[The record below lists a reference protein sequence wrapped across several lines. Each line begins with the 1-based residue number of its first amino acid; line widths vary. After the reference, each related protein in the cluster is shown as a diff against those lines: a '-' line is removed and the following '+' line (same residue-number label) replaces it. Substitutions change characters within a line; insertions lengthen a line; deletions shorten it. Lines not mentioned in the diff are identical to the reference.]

1 MAQVIVTEYTK
12 VMAPANVTEYA
23 KVVDEYS
30 QAHANYK
37 SLFFTL
43 IKKYQES
50 GASTNKLV
58 YCMGRT
64 IEDMGQKV
72 SRLEY
77 NKGLLELNAHPDYD
91 LDNEQSVKD
100 LEFTI
105 NEHRFNL
112 EKQAVAWS
120 NAYSY
125 WVSEIKE
132 G

>member
-1 MAQVIVTEYTK
+1 MAQAI
-12 VMAPANVTEYA
+12 VTEYA

-30 QAHANYK
+30 KAHANYK

-43 IKKYQES
+43 MQKYKES
-50 GASTNKLV
+50 GASTDKLV

-125 WVSEIKE
+125 WVSKIKE

>member
-1 MAQVIVTEYTK
+1 MAQAIVT
-12 VMAPANVTEYA
+12 AYA
-23 KVVDEYS
+23 KVADDY
-30 QAHANYK
+30 AKAYANYK
-37 SLFFTL
+37 SLLFTL
-43 IKKYQES
+43 IKKYKES
-50 GASTNKLV
+50 GASTDQLV

-105 NEHRFNL
+105 DEHRLNI
-112 EKQAVAWS
+112 EKQADAWS

-125 WVSEIKE
+125 WVSKIEE
-132 G
+132 S